1 MSLAVLDFGPLT
13 DVVAFLMEVDK
24 LKSVKRRS
32 KVIGTDCQED
42 SAEHSW
48 HFALAAMSLAPYAGE
63 DVDIQRVIQMA
74 LIHDIVEV
82 DAGDVLVYDLQGR
95 ADAHD
100 REVAAAIRLFGL
112 LPEPQRSLFHQLWLE
127 YEASK
132 TPDARFAL
140 LIDRLMPVLMNL
152 HNGGQSWVEHG
163 IRLEQVLSRNAFISE
178 VYPELW
184 GYLSHHLEVAKSKGW
199 LK

>member
-32 KVIGTDCQED
+32 KVIGTDRQED

-63 DVDIQRVIQMA
+63 DVDVQRVIQMA

-95 ADAHD
+95 AEVHD
-100 REVAAAIRLFGL
+100 REVAAAARLFGL
-112 LPEPQRSLFHQLWLE
+112 LPEPQRSRFHQLWLE
-127 YEASK
+127 YEASE

-152 HNGGQSWVEHG
+152 HNSGQSWVEHG

-184 GYLSHHLEVAKSKGW
+184 NYLSHHLEVAQSKGW